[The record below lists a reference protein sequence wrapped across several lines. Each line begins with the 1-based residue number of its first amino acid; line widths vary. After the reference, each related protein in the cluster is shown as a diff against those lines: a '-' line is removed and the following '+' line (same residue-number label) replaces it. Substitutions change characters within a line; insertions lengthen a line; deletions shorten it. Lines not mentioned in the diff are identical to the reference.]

1 MPPFHRIL
9 ATTAMR
15 RLSLILLCVPLIL
28 CSCSVQTYRYFADKA
43 REGEAIYIPR
53 ETDKDGGAIFY
64 KAGSKTYVRGIR
76 SRTRAKSSRYIED
89 YILQTKIHEQ
99 HIPVSDAEQKS
110 VYCEVKSQKS
120 PNGRRYWEKTDS
132 PWINSLPDNA
142 RPFRSSDYLQGFN
155 SYTVFGVVKV
165 AGVLNSEETRP
176 LQTTAKALYYYP
188 LAAGTFVAVD
198 VPLTLAFNAVL
209 ACGGAV
215 YLTAAGC
222 ESLFYGVCSMGEF
235 CIDAITEEETEQATS
250 SDE

>member
-1 MPPFHRIL
+1 MPTLPRIL

-155 SYTVFGVVKV
+155 SYTV

-198 VPLTLAFNAVL
+198 VPLTLAINAVL

-222 ESLFYGVCSMGEF
+222 EYLFYDVCYMGER
-235 CIDAITEEETEQATS
+235 CIDAFTSEETSPSPS
-250 SDE
+250 SGD